1 MATPAPG
8 MFNFQQVMNEFYNY
22 KPKDDDAYGNAM
34 KNSFQANMVQSA
46 WDTNMAKD
54 MAQTQAGLSSGAMTQ
69 AADLELRNK
78 TALMQQEFNYG
89 MQSMGAQYG
98 YQSEFADNQVD
109 RDITTMGA
117 AGEQERKSIG
127 ATGQENRLLSIT
139 SGEQERLSDTNR
151 LSVAG
156 KETRQTDTNR
166 ILTQGSQD
174 RDLTRVSGEE
184 QRATDTNKLRVGGD
198 ETRTTMTHGQ
208 QLEAKTRAEQHG
220 RSMTAARAF

>member
-1 MATPAPG
+1 MAVNEG
-8 MFNFQQVMNEFYNY
+8 QFKFDQVMNEFYNY

-54 MAQTQAGLSSGAMTQ
+54 MAQTQAGLSQGTMTH

-78 TALMQQEFNYG
+78 STLMQQEHNYG
-89 MQSMGAQYG
+89 MQSMGAQYD
-98 YQSEFADNQVD
+98 YQNKFSDNQVD

-117 AGEQERKSIG
+117 AGEQQRMGIG
-127 ATGQENRLLSIT
+127 ATGQEDRLTTIT
-139 SGEQERLSDTNR
+139 KGEQDRLSDTNR

-174 RDLTRVSGEE
+174 RDLTKVQGEE
-184 QRATDTNKLRVGGD
+184 NRATDTNKLRVGGD

-208 QLEAKTRAEQHG
+208 RLEAKTRAEQHD
-220 RSMTAARAF
+220 RAHAHTRMF